1 MFRRL
6 PVVIA
11 LSLGLVTA
19 AAAESNAQD
28 LGSWPASLQ
37 VMPHTST
44 FVGTKFPL
52 LNAEQIQR
60 AISVPDYRPAG
71 SSKLMTSLYASTVMM
86 QALDVHSSLSAFRSG
101 ATEANPLMQGVTR
114 NQAMFMAVKAGVA
127 ASTIL
132 AAKQLSKRNKAAAVA
147 TLVAINSAYALVVG
161 HNYRV
166 AQSMK

>member
-6 PVVIA
+6 PAAVA
-11 LSLGLVTA
+11 LSLGMVFFFAVET
-19 AAAESNAQD
+19 SAQD
-28 LGSWPASLQ
+28 LTTWPVSLQ

-44 FVGTKFPL
+44 FAGTQFPL
-52 LNAEQIQR
+52 LSAQQIQR
-60 AISVPDYRPAG
+60 AIPAPEFRPTG
-71 SSKLMTSLYASTVMM
+71 SSRLMSSLYATTVMM
-86 QALDVHSSLSAFRSG
+86 QALDVHSSLAAFRSG

-132 AAKQLSKRNKAAAVA
+132 VARQLSKRNKAAAVA
-147 TLVAINSAYALVVG
+147 TLVAINSAYAMVVG

-166 AQSMK
+166 ARGMN